1 MIKEKLY
8 NLRIFSV
15 LIFAFLISC
24 NNSANSSKTEIFY
37 SYLNKEFDLNPA
49 KEKSYY
55 LIIPSTACTGCDQSA
70 FYAFSQSKLKNLYLI
85 ISKKSYAKW
94 NNKAI
99 LNNVLIDES
108 GMLDKINIGA
118 ENTTLIVWE
127 DNTIKESIHL
137 TPFNTDSI
145 IKGLD
150 SSSTEQP
157 YIN

>member
-1 MIKEKLY
+1 MIKGKLY
-8 NLRIFSV
+8 NSKIFSV
-15 LIFAFLISC
+15 LLFVFLISC
-24 NNSANSSKTEIFY
+24 HNAANSSKTEIFY
-37 SYLNKEFDLNPA
+37 SYLNKEFGLNPA

-85 ISKKSYAKW
+85 ISKKNYVKW
-94 NNKAI
+94 NNKTI

-127 DNTIKESIHL
+127 DNKIKEAIHL
-137 TPFNTDSI
+137 DPLNTDSI
-145 IKGLD
+145 INGLD
-150 SSSTEQP
+150 H
-157 YIN
+157 